1 MQKTTFAVAMV
12 TVVKATHIV
21 YRDDLDISEY
31 RPARTEF
38 DFAFNW
44 PEGNPGCGATMVSPW
59 HFVTAAH
66 CLTDTFE
73 AFDIVLKGETY
84 GVVEQR
90 PNDCYDVRTGLPNP
104 ADVAIM
110 VLDRPIPNAVE
121 GDDYLK
127 VYDGS
132 DKTMEGE
139 VFTLV
144 GWGNSGPVGTSGD

>member
-1 MQKTTFAVAMV
+1 M
-12 TVVKATHIV
+12 
-21 YRDDLDISEY
+21 
-31 RPARTEF
+31 
-38 DFAFNW
+38 
-44 PEGNPGCGATMVSPW
+44 
-59 HFVTAAH
+59 
-66 CLTDTFE
+66 
-73 AFDIVLKGETY
+73 
-84 GVVEQR
+84 
-90 PNDCYDVRTGLPNP
+90 RTGLPNP

-144 GWGNSGPVGTSGD
+144 GWGNSGPVGTIGD